1 MKIRKI
7 NNRTLHDFTPKTSL
21 SETEYTLLKD
31 ALTVLMKTYAYF
43 EYNGTFDN
51 TATLEEVRDPL
62 FPRVVVIPEK
72 KSLGRLIGDY
82 DLHSAFLTED
92 QQIIITAHHAIFA
105 SPKYLLTESKAT
117 CFLFIPTDEEAIGE
131 DFYDCF
137 IDSISSAGI
146 DL

>member
-7 NNRTLHDFTPKTSL
+7 NNKTLHDFNPKINL
-21 SETEYTLLKD
+21 SESEYTLLKD
-31 ALTVLMKTYAYF
+31 ALMILMKTYAYF
-43 EYNGTFDN
+43 EYNEAIDN
-51 TATLEEVRDPL
+51 SVTLEEVHDPL

-82 DLHSAFLTED
+82 DIQSAFLTKD

-105 SPKYLLTESKAT
+105 SPKNLLTESKAS
-117 CFLFIPTDEEAIGE
+117 CFLFTTTDEKTIGE

-137 IDSISSAGI
+137 IDSIPNYGI
-146 DL
+146 DI

>member
-7 NNRTLHDFTPKTSL
+7 NNRTLHDFTQKTSL
-21 SETEYTLLKD
+21 TGTEYTLLKD
-31 ALTVLMKTYAYF
+31 ALMTLMKTYAYF
-43 EYNGTFDN
+43 EYKGTIDN
-51 TATLEEVRDPL
+51 TVTLEEVYDPL
-62 FPRVVVIPEK
+62 FPRVDVIPEK

-105 SPKYLLTESKAT
+105 SSKYLLTESKAT
-117 CFLFIPTDEEAIGE
+117 CFLFTLTDEETIEE

-137 IDSISSAGI
+137 IDSIPDAGI

>member
-7 NNRTLHDFTPKTSL
+7 NNRTLHDFPPKTSL
-21 SETEYTLLKD
+21 TGTEYTLLKD
-31 ALTVLMKTYAYF
+31 ALMTLMKTYAFF
-43 EYNGTFDN
+43 EYKGTFDN
-51 TATLEEVRDPL
+51 VAMLEEVHDPL
-62 FPRVVVIPEK
+62 FPRVVVTPEK
-72 KSLGRLIGDY
+72 GSLGRLIGDY

-117 CFLFIPTDEEAIGE
+117 CFLFTPTDEDTIGE

-137 IDSISSAGI
+137 IDSITGAGI